1 MITVNKFEVSADR
14 LSANLKIT
22 VGSGE
27 LVTSILLWTDAT
39 YKVQS
44 QAINLSSL
52 IVGTGIIED
61 ITISASAAGVSSF
74 DGIYFAQINN
84 DNNSDAPGI
93 VATLSLTR
101 YYAVLAALL
110 ANVDLSCLNCNDNFQ
125 NALLLDMYVEAMK
138 NSIKIGR
145 FRDSIE
151 FLKKINIFEE
161 ISCGECSNI
170 NPVVSTAGNIVS
182 VGVVDCILDL

>member
-14 LSANLKIT
+14 LSIDLKIT

-44 QAINLSSL
+44 QAIDLSSL
-52 IVGTGIIED
+52 IVGTGTIEG

-74 DGIYFAQINN
+74 DGIYFAQIEN
-84 DNNSDAPGI
+84 DNVTDAPGI

>member
-14 LSANLKIT
+14 LSLNLKIT

-27 LVTSILLWTDAT
+27 LVTSILFWTDAT

-44 QAINLSSL
+44 QAIDLSSL

-61 ITISASAAGVSSF
+61 ITISASDAVVSSF

>member
-14 LSANLKIT
+14 LSLALKVT

-44 QAINLSSL
+44 QAIDLSSL

-61 ITISASAAGVSSF
+61 ITISASAAEVSSF
-74 DGIYFAQINN
+74 DGIYFAQIGN
-84 DNNSDAPGI
+84 DNNSDAPGM

>member
-1 MITVNKFEVSADR
+1 MIEVSADR

-84 DNNSDAPGI
+84 DNNSDAPGM

>member
-14 LSANLKIT
+14 LSIDLKVT

>member
-1 MITVNKFEVSADR
+1 MITVNKFKVSADR
-14 LSANLKIT
+14 LSLGLKVT

-27 LVTSILLWTDAT
+27 LVTSLLLWTEST

-44 QAINLSSL
+44 QAIDLSSL
-52 IVGTGIIED
+52 IAGTGVVEEIS
-61 ITISASAAGVSSF
+61 ISASDAGVTSF
-74 DGIYFAQINN
+74 DGIYFLQIDN
-84 DNNSDAPGI
+84 DNATDAPGI

-145 FRDSIE
+145 FRDAIE

>member
-14 LSANLKIT
+14 LSASLKVT

-44 QAINLSSL
+44 QAIDLSSL
-52 IVGTGIIED
+52 IVGTGIIEE
-61 ITISASAAGVSSF
+61 ITISASAAGVTSF

-84 DNNSDAPGI
+84 DNNSDAPGM

>member
-14 LSANLKIT
+14 LSLELKVT

-27 LVTSILLWTDAT
+27 LVSSLSLWTENT

-44 QAINLSSL
+44 QAIDLSSL
-52 IVGTGIIED
+52 IVGTGITES
-61 ITISASAAGVSSF
+61 ITISASDAGVSSF
-74 DGIYFAQINN
+74 DGIYFLEIDN
-84 DNNSDAPGI
+84 DNSAEAPGI

-101 YYAVLAALL
+101 YYAVMAALI

-145 FRDSIE
+145 FRDAIE
-151 FLKKINIFEE
+151 FLKKINIFQE
-161 ISCGECSNI
+161 ISCGECSDI

-182 VGVVDCILDL
+182 VGVVDCLLDL

>member
-14 LSANLKIT
+14 LSLALKVT

-27 LVTSILLWTDAT
+27 LVSSILLWTDAT

-44 QAINLSSL
+44 QATNLSSL
-52 IVGTGIIED
+52 IVGTGIIEE
-61 ITISASAAGVSSF
+61 ITISASDAGVSSF
-74 DGIYFAQINN
+74 DGIYFLQIDN
-84 DNNSDAPGI
+84 DNATDAPGM

-110 ANVDLSCLNCNDNFQ
+110 ANVDLSCLNCNNNFQ

-145 FRDSIE
+145 FGDSIQ

>member
-14 LSANLKIT
+14 LSLDLKVT

-27 LVTSILLWTDAT
+27 LVTSILLWTEDT

-44 QAINLSSL
+44 QAIDLSSL
-52 IVGTGIIED
+52 KAGTGVVED
-61 ITISASAAGVSSF
+61 ITISASAVGVSSF

-84 DNNSDAPGI
+84 DNNDDAPGI

-110 ANVDLSCLNCNDNFQ
+110 ANVDLSCLNCNENFQ

-145 FRDSIE
+145 FRDAIE

-182 VGVVDCILDL
+182 VGVVDCILNL

>member
-14 LSANLKIT
+14 LSLALKVT
-22 VGSGE
+22 VGTGE
-27 LVTSILLWTDAT
+27 LVTSLSLWTEGT

-44 QAINLSSL
+44 QAIDLTSL
-52 IVGTGIIED
+52 IVGTGIVEE
-61 ITISASAAGVSSF
+61 ITISASAAGVTSF
-74 DGIYFAQINN
+74 DGIYFLEIENN
-84 DNNSDAPGI
+84 NATDAPGI

-101 YYAVLAALL
+101 YYAVMARLI

-182 VGVVDCILDL
+182 VGVVDCLLDL

>member
-14 LSANLKIT
+14 LSIDLKIT

-44 QAINLSSL
+44 QAIDLSSL
-52 IVGTGIIED
+52 IVGTGTIEG

-74 DGIYFAQINN
+74 DGIYFAQIEN
-84 DNNSDAPGI
+84 DNVTDAPGI

-161 ISCGECSNI
+161 ISCGECYNI

>member
-52 IVGTGIIED
+52 IVGTGIVED

-84 DNNSDAPGI
+84 DNNSDAPGM

>member
-14 LSANLKIT
+14 LSMDLKVT

-84 DNNSDAPGI
+84 DNNSDAPGM

>member
-14 LSANLKIT
+14 LSANLRIT

-84 DNNSDAPGI
+84 DNNSDAPGM

>member
-14 LSANLKIT
+14 LSLSLKVT

-27 LVTSILLWTDAT
+27 LVTSLSLWTEST

-44 QAINLSSL
+44 QAIDLSSL
-52 IVGTGIIED
+52 IAGTGTTEE
-61 ITISASAAGVSSF
+61 ITISASNAGVSSF
-74 DGIYFAQINN
+74 DGIYFLEIGN
-84 DNNSDAPGI
+84 DNATDAPGI

-101 YYAVLAALL
+101 YYAVMAALV

-145 FRDSIE
+145 FRDAIE
-151 FLKKINIFEE
+151 FLKKINIFQE
-161 ISCGECSNI
+161 ISCGECSDI

-182 VGVVDCILDL
+182 VGVVDCLLDL

>member
-84 DNNSDAPGI
+84 DNNDDAPGM

>member
-14 LSANLKIT
+14 LSLALKVT

-44 QAINLSSL
+44 QAIDLSSL

-74 DGIYFAQINN
+74 DGIYFAQIGNN
-84 DNNSDAPGI
+84 NNSDAPGM